1 MRTSVK
7 FRSAGVLGLAG
18 LLLAGCAGQTPAAP
32 SATRPAT
39 STAAGASG
47 SPSAPPVINEADYQS
62 WKKKF
67 RSVAI
72 SQGIRAGVY
81 DEALDG
87 VEPDP
92 SVLRSD
98 SAQPEFTRPIW
109 DYLDRTVS
117 PDRVATGRQLAEA
130 NSAVLDKIEKRYGV
144 DRYTLVAIWGIE
156 SGFGRVMGD
165 KSVIRSL
172 ASMSYQGRR
181 MQYGQTQLIAA
192 LRILQHGDVSRD
204 GLVGSWAGAMGQTQ
218 FIPVTYN
225 NYAVDF
231 DGDGRRD
238 IWQSAPD
245 ALASA
250 ANYLKSAGWEKG
262 ARWGYEVQLPKG
274 FNYALADPALR
285 KSVREWAALGVRQ
298 INGNVFSAREQAAQ
312 AAVLLPA
319 GYRGPAFLVMTNY
332 RMILAY
338 NNSTSYGLAVSLL
351 ADEMKGRPGVVAAW
365 PRDDRPLSLSERIRL
380 QTLLAAKGFEPGTA
394 DGILGANTRK
404 AVRAYQQS
412 VGLPADGYADID
424 LLERIGS

>member
-7 FRSAGVLGLAG
+7 FRLAGVLGLAG

-39 STAAGASG
+39 STAVGASG

-156 SGFGRVMGD
+156 SGFGRVMGE

-250 ANYLKSAGWEKG
+250 ANYLKSAGWENG

-424 LLERIGS
+424 LLKRIGS